1 MPKTHETG
9 TSRKQGSSR
18 LEKARTML
26 TDILTGWQEDPATLA
41 EALAFRG
48 TFHRYSLHNSSL
60 IFKQNRAATYVASM
74 LAWNERGYRVKPGE
88 HGLDIL
94 VPQRV
99 QLFKDA
105 NGITRRVSEATPEQL
120 SQIQSGVLRQYTHT
134 GYRVGTVFDISQ
146 TTCPPEDYPKLYS
159 VGYTSDQHAAL
170 YEAVKRYAEKSGCT
184 VIETDKPGGTPSIA
198 LRGQFDRRVAEIE
211 INDRLQ
217 DTQRLDTLIH
227 EMGHALLHR
236 DDDGAELP
244 RPIKELEADGVSI
257 MLASAM
263 GIAVNDNRKRHFV
276 ACYDDAKQLDN
287 FQLKALL
294 PRIVDAF
301 DDMWQG
307 VQQEIAAQPEL
318 AKPEPA
324 TPVMPA
330 PRPPVRENSSRVGAR
345 YDADRMTQDR
355 YDAIIAAGERTP
367 YFENMI
373 FRGIKFPAEV
383 GGRFSNC
390 TFTDC
395 DFSGSSVNAQFDKCS
410 LYSAHTMGASFYA
423 GFGHCTIAQTIFDH
437 ARIESAFHD
446 VTFRRCTFRD
456 TAFVDCRFE
465 GGTMDRITIAEGVTG
480 TRTQGLDTVTMTMGG
495 GTDAEIDNHTQ
506 QIRDALTDTAI
517 RLTAAAP
524 ATDKKETVVVNLF
537 AGPGAGKTTCAWE
550 IAEKLK
556 KLGYVV
562 EYVPE
567 YAKELVWDNRL
578 DLLDGTVAHQRQLC
592 DVQAHRVD
600 RLIGKVDFIITDS
613 PVLLNLSYLKEQSP
627 AYEQEVLQRFN
638 AHHNFCVFI
647 ERGSGQFETAGR
659 IHSEDQSHQ
668 LDREIKDM
676 LRTKGVPYT
685 AYTYDTIDQCVE
697 DIQGSNAQAFQRQLE
712 AMCHVIHQYEEAVDM
727 PHADRLVDMQTDE
740 NAVAYWSAKSG
751 VSADQLRAAARQYGQ
766 WLSYGH
772 EVDLALA
779 ADPVFDHNH
788 VSLGATPASL
798 AKFGFNTALPLM
810 MSAQKLRDIVSVK
823 AATIATNPHGLA
835 VSILKQ
841 FPAIIANPAMAMISA
856 TRPQDSLV
864 LISHLADAE
873 GRPVI
878 LTLRQGTGYVE
889 AQRIQANILTTAYGR
904 NAFRDFVRNA
914 LDENRMLYVDA
925 QQLPMIAQLPDGQL
939 PEGLAAGDYPDNIA
953 RFRQALQAPE
963 QPEPDQTDSLP
974 ELAEEPTVTILF
986 SESAQLHE
994 GQQLPLSKANTMFGE
1009 LDAAATEMP
1018 GYDKTAF
1025 RLDFIF
1031 NGQPEHYEGRQD
1043 FGDGDGDL
1051 IRHIHDYHTYY
1062 IDNAQHKQWVIE
1074 NQGED
1079 AWATEDAQR
1088 HILLQQVIPY
1098 LQLHCVV
1105 TETAKTAHD
1114 ALRAEGI
1121 PAELLRPAVLA
1132 YLRECRT
1139 MLNSGQY
1146 SDLPEPPKA
1155 ADFAPAA
1162 PAPEPMPEP
1171 EPAKTESDFQF
1182 SADTYAIYQLKEDD
1196 ADTVRNYR
1204 FRSYDNI
1211 QADGLTVDMSR
1222 YNLVYSAPLDAD
1234 TTLEDIFRIY
1244 NTAHPA
1250 DFKGHSLSV
1259 SDVVV
1264 MQRGDQKTAH
1274 YCDSIGFRDVPEFF
1288 RQQEPERTTPHR
1300 EPQPAPMPDQE
1311 DIIDRIKQEI
1321 SLLRVAE
1328 DCGYT
1333 PHKTGNH
1340 YKLKEHDS
1348 LMIYPDTNSY
1358 YRFST
1363 GRGGSAIDFLMEMQG
1378 MSQAT
1383 AIRTLADMLDDR
1395 PVQRQRQELPVAPEP
1410 PKELELPP
1418 ASSGK
1423 YARAMAYLT
1432 KTRCIDPEV
1441 VTALMRNKGHGSYL
1455 YQDDRNNVVFVGVDA
1470 DGKAA
1475 YATRRSTLT
1484 TSSFKG
1490 EARGSDGTIGWLV
1503 DHHAEK
1509 LYVTESAID
1518 AMSLMTMRK
1527 QAGQSVDSASYLSLG
1542 GVGKLAALEYCLQ
1555 HHPEIREVVAV
1566 CDRDEAGRQCNDSIE
1581 LLVRQHFHGVTATRF
1596 TDFGDAKAKDVN
1608 EALCISKQAAPEPEK
1623 PARPLAKSPK
1633 KEVTQEH
1640 EP

>member
-9 TSRKQGSSR
+9 TARTQGSER

-48 TFHRYSLHNSSL
+48 TFHRYSLHNSAL
-60 IFKQNRAATYVASM
+60 IFKQNRAATFVASM
-74 LAWNERGYRVKPGE
+74 HAWNERGYRVKKGE

-94 VPQRV
+94 FPQQV
-99 QLFKDA
+99 QLFRDA
-105 NGITRRVSEATPEQL
+105 DGITRRVSEATPEQL

-159 VGYTSDQHAAL
+159 MGYTSDQHAAL

-184 VIETDKPGGTPSIA
+184 VIETDKPGGSPSIA

-227 EMGHALLHR
+227 EMGHALLHTN
-236 DDDGAELP
+236 DDGAELP

-257 MLASAM
+257 MLASAL
-263 GIAVNDNRKRHFV
+263 GIAVNDNRKRHFA
-276 ACYDDAKQLDN
+276 ACYDEAKQLDG
-287 FQLKALL
+287 FQLKLLL
-294 PRIVDAF
+294 PRIVNAF

-324 TPVMPA
+324 TPPKPA
-330 PRPPVRENSSRVGAR
+330 PKPPVRESGTRVGAR
-345 YDADRMTQDR
+345 FDADRMTQDR
-355 YDAIIAAGERTP
+355 YNAILATGERTP

-383 GGRFSNC
+383 GGRFANC

-395 DFSGSSVNAQFDKCS
+395 DFSDAVVNAQFDKCS

-456 TAFVDCRFE
+456 TAFVDCRFD
-465 GGTMDRITIAEGVTG
+465 GGTMDRITIAEGVTA

-495 GTDAEIDNHTQ
+495 GTDAEIDNHARQ
-506 QIRDALTDTAI
+506 LRDALA
-517 RLTAAAP
+517 
-524 ATDKKETVVVNLF
+524 N
-537 AGPGAGKTTCAWE
+537 
-550 IAEKLK
+550 
-556 KLGYVV
+556 
-562 EYVPE
+562 
-567 YAKELVWDNRL
+567 
-578 DLLDGTVAHQRQLC
+578 
-592 DVQAHRVD
+592 
-600 RLIGKVDFIITDS
+600 
-613 PVLLNLSYLKEQSP
+613 
-627 AYEQEVLQRFN
+627 
-638 AHHNFCVFI
+638 
-647 ERGSGQFETAGR
+647 
-659 IHSEDQSHQ
+659 HQ
-668 LDREIKDM
+668 LD
-676 LRTKGVPYT
+676 T
-685 AYTYDTIDQCVE
+685 
-697 DIQGSNAQAFQRQLE
+697 
-712 AMCHVIHQYEEAVDM
+712 MCHVIHQYEDAVDM
-727 PHADRLVDMQTDE
+727 PSDARLVELQTDG

-751 VSADQLRAAARQYGQ
+751 ISPDQLRAAARQYGQ

-779 ADPVFDHNH
+779 ADPAFDQSH

-810 MSAQKLRDIVSVK
+810 MSAQKLRDIVSAK

-1490 EARGSDGTIGWLV
+1490 EARGSDGGVGWLV

-1527 QAGQSVDSASYLSLG
+1527 QAGQNIDSASYLSLG